1 MDEKRLHEQ
10 VTQAVQGHCRR
21 LQPDPFLAQRVL
33 HAATKK
39 ESVQVK
45 KTHVGLILAIVLMML
60 SVSAVAVALLTGM
73 EIVEQNAVPMAQGN
87 DEGAVRPNMDYS
99 AEELQ
104 ALIRVAAENG
114 ITLDDDTSIMQALRS
129 GEGYSEEET
138 IMELCREAFGGLFY
152 EWTVEQKHWFQ
163 EMMIAIGWS
172 SQNPYML
179 PGEGDMTSEAARQ
192 LARETVLKH
201 YPDAAINDP
210 ALYRMEEEFSPYN
223 GQTDAAWFFHFYPKT
238 LEGVA
243 YHVYTD
249 RVGQWVEVHADA
261 PSLAENY
268 TEKDL
273 LRAIQNTYA
282 YRNSS
287 QVTWTAEI
295 WVKYREL
302 LPNAQHSENWGM
314 EHEAYLM
321 TTYALPEAGDMDKSA
336 LREIVLP
343 RLGDKSSDMLDAAV
357 LLDVDGRHIWR
368 VTTHTV
374 DENDERDGWVYLEVD
389 AKTGE
394 IISEVSQDYYRPNWA
409 EYVPESVFQEL
420 FKMEM
425 SADEAIS
432 IASKALHKEL
442 GDDTI
447 PYQNESWYKTTAQF
461 LDYSGEWHITFK
473 PLNMLYGNAA
483 VEVNAETH
491 EVDIHRADAPGINA
505 DTLRTRYNTFYNWDW
520 VDDPAMWAQFSAE
533 IQQLPE
539 AETFD
544 GRLYQ
549 ITPYIDDADVAI
561 SLDKACDIA
570 VLDAGDTTLSIIR
583 CILIDAE
590 PNPIW
595 KLRVSTWPL
604 ERLYEIDAMTGEVL
618 DVEMYACQMENVFDH
633 DMKAYTLRSTFMPL
647 YLQEYGAARVAW
659 EYCYK
664 QNYDHFQSLALYEET
679 YLNEQLY
686 YIVED
691 GLTVTFAA
699 MDPTYVCG
707 SWRVT
712 LAEDVMSAE
721 VVRLS
726 PREAEE
732 ILDQAPEGSRPWLIS
747 TYGEDPMYW
756 PMAYWQDADMPGEG
770 NVPGEGDM
778 TEEEA
783 IALAVQLVKEQQGV
797 TVDPAQCRI
806 GRLFTRVD
814 EHLTVWEIILV
825 GKDGGELQAGNGW
838 DVTIHV
844 KDGQLVPESCF
855 ATDLVGHLGTMTE
868 EDAITHAKQK
878 LIAQIGQDAYDALGE
893 VEIIVTCDIF
903 ENGGTVHRW
912 TVKFVS
918 KASLESADGLLVGW
932 RVVFALRDGETWGG
946 GDIKDI
952 NDNGNG

>member
-1 MDEKRLHEQ
+1 MTVDEKRLHEQ
-10 VTQAVQGHCRR
+10 VTKAVQGHCRH
-21 LQPDPFLAQRVL
+21 LQPDPFLASKVRRAVP
-33 HAATKK
+33 KK
-39 ESVQVK
+39 EKVQVK

-60 SVSAVAVALLTGM
+60 SASAVAVALLSGM
-73 EIVEQNAVPMAQGN
+73 EIVEQNAVPVAQGN
-87 DEGAVRPNMDYS
+87 DEGSIRPNQDYS

-114 ITLDDDTSIMQALRS
+114 LILDDDTSIMKALRK

-138 IMELCREAFGGLFY
+138 IMALCREAFGGLFY

-172 SQNPYML
+172 SNNPYML

-210 ALYRMEEEFSPYN
+210 ALYRMEEEFWPGDDVGS
-223 GQTDAAWFFHFYPKT
+223 TAWTFRFYPKT
-238 LEGVA
+238 LEGKTYFVT
-243 YHVYTD
+243 TD
-249 RVGQWVEVHADA
+249 RVGQWVEVVTGG
-261 PSLAENY
+261 PTLAENY
-268 TEKDL
+268 TEQGL

-282 YRNSS
+282 YKTHA
-287 QVTWTAEI
+287 QEKWTAEV

-314 EHEAYLM
+314 EQDAYLM
-321 TTYALPEAGDMDKSA
+321 TTYVLPEEGDLDKSA

-343 RLGDKSSDMLDAAV
+343 RLGEKSNDVLDAAV
-357 LLDVDGRHIWR
+357 LLEIDGKHVWR
-368 VTTHTV
+368 VTASIV
-374 DENDERDGWVYLEVD
+374 DEEGMRDGYVYLEVD

-394 IISEVSQDYYRPNWA
+394 IISEVPQDYYRPHWA
-409 EYVPESVFQEL
+409 QFVPESVFQEL

-425 SADEAIS
+425 TADEAIA
-432 IASKALHKEL
+432 IASKALRKEL
-442 GDDTI
+442 NDETI
-447 PYQNESWYKTTAQF
+447 PYHNASFYKTTAQF
-461 LDYSGEWHITFK
+461 LDYSGKWHITFK
-473 PLNMLYGNAA
+473 PLDMLYGNAA
-483 VEVNAETH
+483 VYVDAKTH
-491 EVDIHRADAPGINA
+491 EVDIQRADAPGINA
-505 DTLRTRYNTFYNWDW
+505 DTLQTRYNSFYGWEW
-520 VDDPAMWAQFSAE
+520 VEDPAMWAKFREE
-533 IQQLPE
+533 ISQMPA

-544 GRLYQ
+544 GKLFQ
-549 ITPYIDDADVAI
+549 ITPYMDDKDVAI
-561 SLDKACDIA
+561 SRDKACDIA

-618 DVEMYACQMENVFDH
+618 DVELYACQQEDVFDH
-633 DMKAYTLRSTFMPL
+633 DMKMYTLRSTFMPL
-647 YLQEYGAARVAW
+647 YLQEYGATRVAW

-664 QNYDHFQSLALYEET
+664 QNYDNYQNNSLYEDT
-679 YLNEQLY
+679 YLNNMVY

-699 MDPTYVCG
+699 MDPVYVGG

-712 LAEDVMSAE
+712 LAEDGLSAE

-732 ILDQAPEGSRPWLIS
+732 ILYQAPEDSKPWLKMN
-747 TYGEDPMYW
+747 YGNDPTYW
-756 PMAYWQDADMPGEG
+756 PMKYRQDVEELR
-770 NVPGEGDM
+770 EGDM
-778 TEEEA
+778 PEEEA
-783 IALAVQLVKEQQGV
+783 IALAVQLVKEQEGA

-814 EHLTVWEIILV
+814 EHLTVWEIMLV

-838 DVTIHV
+838 YVTIHV
-844 KDGQLVPESCF
+844 RDGQLAPESCT
-855 ATDLVGHLGTMTE
+855 AVPLAGHLGTMTE
-868 EDAITHAKQK
+868 EEAIEHAKQM
-878 LIAQIGQDAYDALGE
+878 LIAKIGQDAYDALGE

-903 ENGGTVHRW
+903 ENDGTVHRW
-912 TVKFVS
+912 HVKFVS
-918 KASLESADGLLVGW
+918 KASMEDATGPAVGW
-932 RVVFALRDGETWGG
+932 RVVFAIRDGEPWGG
-946 GDIKDI
+946 GDIKDV
-952 NDNGNG
+952 NDLGNG